1 MGVDGIA
8 IRVALLILGA
18 SFPRVVAV
26 VRGIRVH
33 PVEDRQQVERHLVG
47 CLEGLLIVEWHAPV
61 LDAGP
66 YRIFPS
72 VILVGIEVLVHRC
85 VRFLY
90 LGMGSTLEVHVQVL
104 GQVPTQG
111 ELSIP
116 KELLAEGK
124 RQVSIYPCRTT
135 HRCLHIS
142 FLQLIVVASHL
153 GIERH
158 VLWQPVQTES
168 FQNVEPLAL
177 VLQPLEWFPS
187 LIDWRPGIIERT
199 APIVLALVY
208 GSLARG
214 ILMGMTIGKR
224 EIGWIVWHRMALGG
238 DADSGI
244 RHREVGLRHLGHG
257 DVFDGVSLM
266 LGACCI
272 ECILQFHIGIQRIVL
287 RRSLLLGHT
296 IIYRYTYL
304 CLVWEELAHLQGCCH
319 AVGTIII
326 GTSISHAVF
335 QSTKAFAGVFSCG
348 IHATKVGKLYVEISI
363 SSPATIIIMF
373 LESKFIHPH
382 FTALDFSGIIS
393 HTYHHG
399 LHLTEGRITH
409 NGNLVVRVV
418 TVILREWRHIGSQSL
433 CLSLVAFLLQVS
445 EDAERHIE
453 HVFLWP
459 YQFAVG

>member
-1 MGVDGIA
+1 MVVKFLHVETSVQRQLSMGIDGIA
-8 IRVALLILGA
+8 IRVAILILGA

-47 CLEGLLIVEWHAPV
+47 CLEGLLVVEWHAPM

-90 LGMGSTLEVHVQVL
+90 LGMGSALEVHVQVL

-124 RQVSIYPCRTT
+124 WQVRFYTCRTT
-135 HRCLHIS
+135 HRRLHVS

-158 VLWQPVQTES
+158 VLWQPVQPES

-177 VLQPLEWFPS
+177 VLQSLEWFPS
-187 LIDWRPGIIERT
+187 LIDWCPGIIERT

-224 EIGWIVWHRMALGG
+224 EVGWIVWHRMALGG

-244 RHREVGLRHLGHG
+244 RYREVGLRHLGHG
-257 DVFDGVSLM
+257 DVFDGVTLM
-266 LGACCI
+266 LGASCI

-287 RRSLLLGHT
+287 RRSFLLGHT

-304 CLVWEELAHLQGCCH
+304 CLVWEKFAHFERSGH
-319 AVGTIII
+319 AI
-326 GTSISHAVF
+326 GTVAISASASHAIF
-335 QSTKAFAGVFSCG
+335 QSTESLAGISTRG
-348 IHATKVGKLYVEISI
+348 IHTTEVGELYVEVGIG
-363 SSPATIIIMF
+363 SPSTFIIML
-373 LESKFIHPH
+373 LESEFVDPD
-382 FTALDFSGIIS
+382 FTALDFARIVA
-393 HTYHHG
+393 HTYHDS
-399 LHLTEGRITH
+399 LHF
-409 NGNLVVRVV
+409 
-418 TVILREWRHIGSQSL
+418 SQ
-433 CLSLVAFLLQVS
+433 
-445 EDAERHIE
+445 
-453 HVFLWP
+453 
-459 YQFAVG
+459 